1 VVASI
6 GGTGPVE
13 GDDRRYGRNVSLL
26 PARAVIVIG
35 DRVLFEVPDQ
45 PLTD

>member
-13 GDDRRYGRNVSLL
+13 GDDCRYGQNVSLL

-35 DRVLFEVPDQ
+35 DRALFEVPDQ